1 MELNKE
7 IKNNRVLVVSV
18 DDSRYTDVP
27 KEYNLEDALSLSE
40 NLGMD
45 LIKISETE
53 MYAVCRIMDYTKFLY
68 QQKKKNKNSTK
79 VINKE
84 IKFSLNISENDIET
98 KLNNIKKMLNK
109 GNRVLIKVEL
119 RGREAQNCR
128 EKALNLINSL
138 IEKLK
143 DNTKNTSDIKV
154 DTYSIS
160 VYID

>member
-1 MELNKE
+1 
-7 IKNNRVLVVSV
+7 
-18 DDSRYTDVP
+18 
-27 KEYNLEDALSLSE
+27 
-40 NLGMD
+40 
-45 LIKISETE
+45 
-53 MYAVCRIMDYTKFLY
+53 
-68 QQKKKNKNSTK
+68 
-79 VINKE
+79 
-84 IKFSLNISENDIET
+84 
-98 KLNNIKKMLNK
+98 MLNK

>member
-68 QQKKKNKNSTK
+68 
-79 VINKE
+79 
-84 IKFSLNISENDIET
+84 
-98 KLNNIKKMLNK
+98 
-109 GNRVLIKVEL
+109 
-119 RGREAQNCR
+119 
-128 EKALNLINSL
+128 
-138 IEKLK
+138 
-143 DNTKNTSDIKV
+143 
-154 DTYSIS
+154 
-160 VYID
+160 